1 MMRIAIAGGTGLGYL
16 LASQLSQAAY
26 AYQVVV
32 LSRSVSIDLRDLNF
46 LTE

>member
-1 MMRIAIAGGTGLGYL
+1 MMRIAIAGGTGLGQI
-16 LASQLSQAAY
+16 LASQLSQAVN

-32 LSRSVSIDLRDLNF
+32 LSRSVSNVLRYLVS